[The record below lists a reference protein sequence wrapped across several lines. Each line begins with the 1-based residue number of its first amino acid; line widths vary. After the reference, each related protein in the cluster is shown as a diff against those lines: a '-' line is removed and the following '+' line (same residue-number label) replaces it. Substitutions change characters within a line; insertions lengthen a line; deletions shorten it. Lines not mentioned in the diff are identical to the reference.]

1 MLVSTKSRTVQ
12 MSGSSCSGANGG
24 ASSGATIAIGS
35 PVRWKRYTARICR
48 SPAGGRKCV
57 PNGSASM
64 SAAPG
69 AARSV
74 IRSSIRMGLPT
85 SSERGRGSIPFGQ
98 GKLSRAPVNRDKPQG
113 PAWTRGSMASRPLL
127 YSMDISHY
135 CIAADRMLAF
145 KGVAFDPR
153 PVPYHDKQE
162 LIKATGQDYVPT
174 LVWDGKIVAW
184 QDIPDFLEAAQ
195 PKPTLYPWGQKGLA
209 TLLEHWGHQVL
220 EERVWRYVVT
230 KVPPVLHDDGERW
243 VFEEMQTRA
252 RGPWHVLEMRR
263 EEFRQDMNKHLAMV
277 ETTLEGRE
285 WILGQPSL
293 ADFGIYGSM
302 SPLLTVGE
310 AVPDEFPRLA
320 AWAGRIRALG

>member
-1 MLVSTKSRTVQ
+1 
-12 MSGSSCSGANGG
+12 
-24 ASSGATIAIGS
+24 
-35 PVRWKRYTARICR
+35 
-48 SPAGGRKCV
+48 
-57 PNGSASM
+57 
-64 SAAPG
+64 
-69 AARSV
+69 
-74 IRSSIRMGLPT
+74 
-85 SSERGRGSIPFGQ
+85 
-98 GKLSRAPVNRDKPQG
+98 
-113 PAWTRGSMASRPLL
+113 MASRPLL

-135 CIAADRMLAF
+135 CIATDRMLAF
-145 KGVAFDPR
+145 KGVAFDTR

-209 TLLEHWGHQVL
+209 ILLEHWGHQVL

-230 KVPPVLHDDGERW
+230 KVPPVLHDDRERW

-277 ETTLEGRE
+277 EATLEGRD

-293 ADFGIYGSM
+293 ADFGIYGST

-310 AVPDEFPRLA
+310 AVPDAFPRVA
-320 AWAGRIRALG
+320 AWAARIRALG